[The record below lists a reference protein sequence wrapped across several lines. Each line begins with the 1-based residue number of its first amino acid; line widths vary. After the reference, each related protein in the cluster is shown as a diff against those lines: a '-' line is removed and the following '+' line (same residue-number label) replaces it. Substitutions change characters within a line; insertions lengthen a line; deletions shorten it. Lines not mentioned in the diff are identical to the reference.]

1 MAVGASAGGIQP
13 LLEFV
18 AHLPAALPVPVLVTV
33 HIGER
38 VHSKLPVVLA
48 RASLLPVGCAR
59 HGDPLRAGR
68 VYVAPPDQH
77 LLVTA
82 GSVRLSSGPRV
93 NWHRPAVDV
102 MFASAARWAGPNAVA
117 VVLSGV
123 LNDGALGAAL
133 VERGGG
139 HVVVQD
145 PTEATFDPMPRSVLA
160 AVPTARVVPTGQLA
174 EVVGELLGSAVG
186 TGPAR

>member
-1 MAVGASAGGIQP
+1 MGPRDAVVAVGASAGGIPP

-38 VHSKLPVVLA
+38 VHSKLPVVL
-48 RASLLPVGCAR
+48 
-59 HGDPLRAGR
+59 
-68 VYVAPPDQH
+68 
-77 LLVTA
+77 
-82 GSVRLSSGPRV
+82 
-93 NWHRPAVDV
+93 
-102 MFASAARWAGPNAVA
+102 
-117 VVLSGV
+117 
-123 LNDGALGAAL
+123 
-133 VERGGG
+133 
-139 HVVVQD
+139 D